1 MGYRELRKEYN
12 KINKETLW
20 KVMKIHDVGGK
31 LLDEVNGMYVISL
44 PYVKVKWVESERLRS
59 DSGVRQGCSLSPW
72 LFIHEKCENG
82 NGDDKSEI

>member
-44 PYVKVKWVESERLRS
+44 PYVKVK
-59 DSGVRQGCSLSPW
+59 
-72 LFIHEKCENG
+72 
-82 NGDDKSEI
+82 